1 MRYDDSGTPLPRC
14 ALLEVFALAVQAI
27 TTDRASERDWVTLR
41 ALTEPTAIQAV
52 AELLAARHRANS
64 DVIEVGSSVEWW
76 CGTVRLLVELSFGE
90 ITPIEEKSISGCS
103 QAYFDLDRHALEVGS
118 AVRYLKRYLARL
130 RVDAATEKEARGA
143 ALIARC
149 VRLVRGMLNE

>member
-1 MRYDDSGTPLPRC
+1 MRYDDSATPIPRC

-27 TTDRASERDWVTLR
+27 TNDRASERDWVTLR
-41 ALTEPTAIQAV
+41 ALTEPTAIHSV
-52 AELLAARHRANS
+52 AELLASRHRS
-64 DVIEVGSSVEWW
+64 DGETAEVGSSVEWW

-90 ITPIEEKSISGCS
+90 ITPVEEKSISGCNQS
-103 QAYFDLDRHALEVGS
+103 YFDLDRHALEVGS

-130 RVDAATEKEARGA
+130 RVDAASEKEARGA

-149 VRLVRGMLNE
+149 MRLVRAMLDE